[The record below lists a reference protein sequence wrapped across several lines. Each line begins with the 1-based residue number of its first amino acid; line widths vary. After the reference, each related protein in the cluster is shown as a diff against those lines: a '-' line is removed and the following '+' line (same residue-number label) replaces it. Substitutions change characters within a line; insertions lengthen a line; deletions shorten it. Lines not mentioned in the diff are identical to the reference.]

1 MPEHGEI
8 DGAAEAGL
16 EDVRRDAAIKR
27 RYFSIVVEVPAGD
40 GYVLEE
46 VESEDDILG
55 RNHQHHFDVLEWLE
69 CSCRDGAGNEAV
81 LTLV

>member
-16 EDVRRDAAIKR
+16 EDIRRDAAIKR
-27 RYFSIVVEVPAGD
+27 SDFSIVVEVPAGD

-46 VESEDDILG
+46 VGSEGDILG
-55 RNHQHHFDVLEWLE
+55 RNHQDHFDVLERLE
-69 CSCRDGAGNEAV
+69 CGCRDGAGNEAV